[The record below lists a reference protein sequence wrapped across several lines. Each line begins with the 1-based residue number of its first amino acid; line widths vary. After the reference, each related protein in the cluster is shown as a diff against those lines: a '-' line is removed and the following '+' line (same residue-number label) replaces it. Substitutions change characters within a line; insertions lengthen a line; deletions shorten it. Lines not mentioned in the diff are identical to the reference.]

1 MKYLFKK
8 KINIHC
14 LRANGPV
21 YLFIILL
28 SFLFLAC
35 PEDSP
40 PPRDTTINLGVLSVF
55 ATTARL
61 HISVED
67 TTAEWTFGLT
77 RNGEEV
83 LTATVYNRD
92 TTLID
97 GGLTSGTQYTYQA
110 HWLEDG
116 AAVDSSVKVT
126 ARTTD
131 TKIHLEVLSTFTTTA
146 RLHISVEDTTA
157 EWTLGLIRNGEDVLT
172 ATVYG
177 NDTTFIDDGLTPS
190 TQYTYQAQRLYDSIA
205 VDMSLTAIAQTMDIT
220 SHNFVW
226 EIDTLGIY
234 PSYLNDVAI
243 VDENNIWVVGYIRT
257 DEPDTIH
264 NLPYSSYNAA
274 HWDGE
279 EWELHRIAPE
289 GFFGPVTAVFA
300 FSDTDVWFGKYGLPI
315 HFDGELFTK
324 YSPSNGGHPGQPS
337 INAIWGTSSSDL
349 YFVGGSGS
357 IVHYDGSTF
366 TKMESGTEVSI
377 IDIGGLDE
385 DHIWAVTHRNDGTG
399 IVNEVLFYDGN
410 EWSIKFER
418 ITDNWPPQDY
428 TRPSGRFRSVWAYGD
443 TVYIS
448 CASLYKES
456 ISTGAGVLVPLED
469 MHWQLGWGTRNV
481 RGTGSNDI
489 VVTTALGSK
498 VSHYNGKDWEFYDEL
513 DMVDVHGSVVTAG
526 VSITRNMMVIA
537 GKDLNTSK
545 AVVYRGYRY

>member
-21 YLFIILL
+21 YLFIIPL

-35 PEDSP
+35 PKDSP
-40 PPRDTTINLGVLSVF
+40 PSRATTIHLEVLSVF

-220 SHNFVW
+220 SHNFTW

-234 PSYLNDVAI
+234 GSYLNDVAI
-243 VDENNIWVVGYIRT
+243 IDENNIWVVGNIET
-257 DEPDTIH
+257 DTAT
-264 NLPYSSYNAA
+264 YNAA
-274 HWDGE
+274 HWDGK
-279 EWELHRIAPE
+279 EWELIKVLSGYTANRGIQYFAE
-289 GFFGPVTAVFA
+289 DDIWVT
-300 FSDTDVWFGKYGLPI
+300 SGYPI
-315 HFDGELFTK
+315 HWNGEEWTL
-324 YSPSNGGHPGQPS
+324 YHLHNMG
-337 INAIWGTSSSDL
+337 INASVEHVWGTSSSNL
-349 YFVGGSGS
+349 YFVGLSGS

-366 TKMESGTEVSI
+366 TEMESGTETRL
-377 IDIGGLDE
+377 IDIWGLDE
-385 DHIWAVTHRNDGTG
+385 NHIWVTGREFDFPPSESVLLYYNGIEWCKRAYPADDDGGTG
-399 IVNEVLFYDGN
+399 GIQRRY
-410 EWSIKFER
+410 KF
-418 ITDNWPPQDY
+418 
-428 TRPSGRFRSVWAYGD
+428 VWAYDD
-443 TVYIS
+443 T
-448 CASLYKES
+448 LYVTTTEGIWKRS
-456 ISTGAGVLVPLED
+456 ISTNDSTLLNR
-469 MHWQLGWGTRNV
+469 QTLGIGDWAIGRI
-481 RGTGSNDI
+481 RGSNYTD
-489 VVTTALGSK
+489 VFFHRSGGFVY
-498 VSHYNGKDWEFYDEL
+498 HYNGLTWEVVFDGQYHFPGNTFMSIGEIALKDNAVYFVGQVFRRAY
-513 DMVDVHGSVVTAG
+513 
-526 VSITRNMMVIA
+526 IA
-537 GKDLNTSK
+537 RSF
-545 AVVYRGYRY
+545 R

>member
-1 MKYLFKK
+1 MKDMLTKQL
-8 KINIHC
+8 NIYC

-157 EWTLGLIRNGEDVLT
+157 EWTLGLIRNGEEVLT

-177 NDTTFIDDGLTPS
+177 RDTTFIDEGLTPS
-190 TQYTYQAQRLYDSIA
+190 TQYTYQAQRLEDGIV
-205 VDMSLTAIAQTMDIT
+205 VDMSLTAIAQTMAIT

-234 PSYLNDVAI
+234 GSYLNDVAI
-243 VDENNIWVVGYIRT
+243 IDENNIWVVGNIET
-257 DEPDTIH
+257 DTAT
-264 NLPYSSYNAA
+264 YNAA
-274 HWDGE
+274 HWDGN
-279 EWELHRIAPE
+279 EWEYHDFENSGKIDGIYSFSENDIWFASGCRIYH
-289 GFFGPVTAVFA
+289 
-300 FSDTDVWFGKYGLPI
+300 W
-315 HFDGELFTK
+315 DGYEYEYL
-324 YSPSNGGHPGQPS
+324 YECDWENGE
-337 INAIWGTSSSDL
+337 INTVSHIWGASSSNI
-349 YFVGGSGS
+349 YFVGNNGS

-366 TKMESGTEVSI
+366 TKLESGTETRL
-377 IDIGGLDE
+377 IDIWGLDE
-385 DHIWAVTHRNDGTG
+385 NHIWVTGREFDFPPSESVLLYYNGIEWSKRAYPDDDDGGTG
-399 IVNEVLFYDGN
+399 GIQRRY
-410 EWSIKFER
+410 KF
-418 ITDNWPPQDY
+418 
-428 TRPSGRFRSVWAYGD
+428 VWAYGD
-443 TVYIS
+443 T
-448 CASLYKES
+448 LYVTTTEGIWKRS
-456 ISTGAGVLVPLED
+456 ISTNDSTLLD
-469 MHWQLGWGTRNV
+469 RQTL
-481 RGTGSNDI
+481 GTGNWSIGRIRGSNYTD
-489 VVTTALGSK
+489 VFFHRAGGFVY
-498 VSHYNGKDWEFYDEL
+498 HYNGLTWEAVFDGQYHFPGNTFMSIGEIALKDNAVYFVGQVFRRAY
-513 DMVDVHGSVVTAG
+513 
-526 VSITRNMMVIA
+526 IA
-537 GKDLNTSK
+537 RSF
-545 AVVYRGYRY
+545 R